1 MHINLFLTR
10 YTVAILTL
18 TFQYYITHLTIP
30 STHASTLYLPP
41 SDIQHTFNTLLSL
54 HSSDS
59 YFKTF
64 LIHSPDPPTSNTPT
78 FFILP
83 NLPLTSH
90 FSNNFQW
97 TTTKHFNL
105 ILNDNTNMYIYIYI
119 YSFIFST
126 LCASYRPLS

>member
-78 FFILP
+78 FFHYTKPSTHITLFQQLSMNYYKTLQP
-83 NLPLTSH
+83 NI
-90 FSNNFQW
+90 
-97 TTTKHFNL
+97 K
-105 ILNDNTNMYIYIYI
+105 
-119 YSFIFST
+119 
-126 LCASYRPLS
+126 R